1 MTALFRVIQNEA
13 GIWIDAGERGSLQVM
28 LDGGPAI
35 LGAGWSAQD
44 AFAGFTPLLLLDL
57 LHTNGQRA
65 LWILDQAGTF
75 LADGI
80 AKLDQDRQ
88 ARLLSEA
95 RSCLDHVVDAF
106 LKRPDFTDDPQ
117 VQDFFGL
124 SRVIRDE
131 LSRGRQPGLPTPRAV
146 EIGSHGDVTLT
157 TPSGRDLVL
166 PAAVLTTCLGTAMH
180 DRYLDACRS
189 GVMRFPSPVDGQLV
203 DDVRGLALWHIL
215 TVWRCVDRRNDLVF
229 FVLAAGFGA
238 PVLSI
243 WLPGADLVAHASDP
257 HRREAPLIDGS
268 HVAPVVEHLLEHGPR
283 LLTFLGRPVGRF
295 AHFTWPV
302 PAVHVGHYHWN
313 ELPGLE
319 SITLGLAPRDYPLV
333 YDLGGASGN
342 CFYGTL
348 ALLFPELS
356 DDIELS
362 CTTYADMARHAYRH
376 GVQPLRFGS
385 AYVSAG
391 IRRRIADVVML
402 APAAAEAAGLRR
414 ESTGPILVA
423 GLRVENRTVNE
434 LGAFYAEL
442 AKRIA
447 ARYGSL
453 TLIIDGHNSKVDAV
467 RDQTFTSYL
476 EHRAGQQPVEVER
489 QMVADLRSA
498 LMRHPVKIVDC
509 VGMTLTDNLAWMRT
523 ADLCV
528 APWGAGLAKYRW
540 ALNLQTYVLV
550 SNVCRLTKGDVHIYD
565 GPENMETPS
574 RQVYVSEALVTDRPD
589 LPPLVPMD
597 SQYTPY
603 YVNYDVDLDG
613 AVAEIIA
620 ELDGLSAARA
630 GWARE

>member
-1 MTALFRVIQNEA
+1 MTATYRVTQDEGGTWIEA
-13 GIWIDAGERGSLQVM
+13 GDRGPLRVM

-35 LGAGWSAQD
+35 LGAGWTGQG
-44 AFAGFTPLLLLDL
+44 AFAGFVPFLLLDL
-57 LHTNGQRA
+57 LHTSGQRA
-65 LWILDQAGTF
+65 LWILDRAGTF

-80 AKLDQDRQ
+80 AKLDEDRRT
-88 ARLLSEA
+88 RLLSEA
-95 RSCLDHVVDAF
+95 QTYLDHVVGAF
-106 LKRPDFTDDPQ
+106 LERPDFADDPR
-117 VQDFFGL
+117 VRDFFGL
-124 SRVIRDE
+124 SRATRDE
-131 LSRGRQPGLPTPRAV
+131 LAKDCRPNLPAPRAV
-146 EIGSHGDVTLT
+146 EIGSHGDVTVT
-157 TPSGRDLVL
+157 APSGHELPL
-166 PAAVLTTCLGTAMH
+166 PAAALATCLQTVVQ
-180 DRYLDACRS
+180 DRYLEACRS
-189 GVMRFPSPVDGQLV
+189 GVMRFPSPVDGQPV

-215 TVWRCVDRRNDLVF
+215 TVWRCVDRRNGLVF

-238 PVLSI
+238 PVASV
-243 WLPGADLVAHASDP
+243 WLPGAGLLVYSSDFHQGEVP
-257 HRREAPLIDGS
+257 ITDGAF
-268 HVAPVVEHLLEHGPR
+268 VPAVIEHLLEHGPR
-283 LLTFLGRPVGRF
+283 LLTFLGRPVSRF
-295 AHFTWPV
+295 AQFTWPV

-319 SITLGLAPRDYPLV
+319 SIVLDLQPRDHPLV

-342 CFYGTL
+342 CFYGSL
-348 ALLFPELS
+348 ALVFPELS
-356 DDIELS
+356 DNIELS
-362 CTTYADMARHAYRH
+362 CATYADMAAHAYRH
-376 GVQPLRFGS
+376 GVQPLRFGG

-391 IRRRIADVVML
+391 IRRRIADVVAL
-402 APAAAEAAGLRR
+402 APAAAEAASLRR
-414 ESTGPILVA
+414 EHAGPIIVA
-423 GLRVENRTVNE
+423 GLRVENRTVNG

-442 AKRIA
+442 ARRIA

-453 TLIIDGHNSKVDAV
+453 TLIIDGHNSKVGAV

-540 ALNLQTYVLV
+540 ALNLQTYVLI
-550 SNVCRLTKGDVHIYD
+550 SNVCKRTKGDIHIYD
-565 GPENMETPS
+565 DPETMEAPS

-613 AVAEIIA
+613 ATAEIIA
-620 ELDGLSAARA
+620 ELDGLVARKLS
-630 GWARE
+630 R